1 MRQCVGD
8 YCFHT
13 AYYSRW
19 SSKWLSPVPGIPVM
33 KMAIHH
39 QRMQQLRERYP
50 YQFARLFA
58 YGLSVEPGW
67 LGIIESTCTQIDA
80 VLEAG
85 NVPRQTFSWNQI
97 KEKLGGLRMYWD
109 RGWHLPVGK
118 RFDDLDEPEFVF
130 PETMPEDPE
139 ASDFESFERY
149 LASDRAREWDA
160 LHMIPNPDLANRPR
174 VLSRTFDG
182 IVSMEFEG
190 TVTDEEIEA
199 IVRAVANVMLVPEA
213 VTQKIREII
222 EAAEDEAARTCQF
235 CGAPGEHVVWP
246 DTWHVTACA
255 AHGTREG
262 ATSFLEAEG

>member
-1 MRQCVGD
+1 
-8 YCFHT
+8 
-13 AYYSRW
+13 
-19 SSKWLSPVPGIPVM
+19 M

-39 QRMQQLRERYP
+39 QRIQQLRERYP

-67 LGIIESTCTQIDA
+67 IGIIESTCTQIDA

-160 LHMIPNPDLANRPR
+160 LHMIPNPDLASRPR
-174 VLSRTFDG
+174 VLTSDFERVVALDFDPS
-182 IVSMEFEG
+182 IS
-190 TVTDEEIEA
+190 DEEIEA
-199 IVRAVANVMLVPEA
+199 VVRAVASAVMVPEA

-222 EAAEDEAARTCQF
+222 EAAEIEAARTCQF
-235 CGAPGEHVVWP
+235 CGAPGEHRVRSGG
-246 DTWHVTACA
+246 WHVVACD

-262 ATSFLEAEG
+262 AIAFLEAENKGEA